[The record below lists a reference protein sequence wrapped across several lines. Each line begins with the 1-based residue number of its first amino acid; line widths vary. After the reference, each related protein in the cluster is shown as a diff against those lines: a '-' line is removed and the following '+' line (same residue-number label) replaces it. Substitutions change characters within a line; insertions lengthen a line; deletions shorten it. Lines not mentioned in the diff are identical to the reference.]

1 MRALS
6 AAFALS
12 LIAASPAAAQG
23 QYPFEG
29 RWDSVEGAC
38 KGPANFQ
45 HVFKRDRIL
54 WDGPLANG
62 GGNAGQCLFRS
73 VQKQGATYSLKMDCE
88 EEDAAFR
95 SAAKISVNGER
106 MAFSRTVPGQGK
118 PVSLTF
124 LRCDAPPAASA
135 AASKETA
142 AGSGALPGPL
152 RAWMDGIAQ
161 GCKRDG
167 GQPLPAADYV
177 RAADLNGDG
186 KPDYLVDDNRF
197 QCNGATVQTC
207 GSAGCSV
214 EAFVSGPAGYKA
226 ANIDLIAYGSAIEAG
241 GKRPVVVVETR
252 GGTFRFGWN
261 GKALVKGK

>member
-1 MRALS
+1 MRAMS
-6 AAFALS
+6 AAIALS
-12 LIAASPAAAQG
+12 LIAAGSAAAQER
-23 QYPFEG
+23 YPFEG

-38 KGPANFQ
+38 KGPANMQ
-45 HVFKRDRIL
+45 DVFKRDRVL
-54 WDGPLANG
+54 WDGPMADG
-62 GGNAGQCLFRS
+62 SGNAGQCLFRS
-73 VQKQGATYSLKMDCE
+73 VQKQGAGYSLKMDCE
-88 EEDAAFR
+88 EVDAAFR
-95 SAAKISVNGER
+95 STAKITVNGNR
-106 MAFSRTVPGQGK
+106 MTFSRTLPGQGT
-118 PVSLTF
+118 VTVNY

-142 AGSGALPGPL
+142 AGSGALPGPV
-152 RAWMDGIAQ
+152 RAWMDSVAQ

-197 QCNGATVQTC
+197 QCKGATVQTC

-226 ANIDLIAYGSAIEAG
+226 ANIDLIGYGSAIEVG

>member
-1 MRALS
+1 MRAMS

-73 VQKQGATYSLKMDCE
+73 VQKQGASYSLTMDCE

-95 SAAKISVNGER
+95 SAARITVNGER

-142 AGSGALPGPL
+142 AGAGALPAPV
-152 RAWMDGIAQ
+152 RAWTDSVAQ
-161 GCKRDG
+161 GCKLDG
-167 GQPLPAADYV
+167 GTPRLPADYV

-197 QCNGATVQTC
+197 QCSGASVQSC
-207 GSAGCSV
+207 GSGGCSV
-214 EAFVSGPAGYKA
+214 EIFMSGPKGYTPAGV
-226 ANIDLIAYGSAIEAG
+226 DLLAYGSEIQPG
-241 GKRPVVVVETR
+241 GKLPVAVIETR

-261 GKALVKGK
+261 GKKLVKGK